1 MTAGVRGLAARTP
14 SGVRNAAALGRC
26 PIDPP
31 VALKRPAQPAKWE
44 RLHRPDEPP
53 RPAVRD
59 VFSTGHEEGPLMW
72 LEVVTAIVGLPLLL
86 LSATGTALFAGS
98 IVMALGLAVLTFP
111 VLLLLIFRIALHVTG
126 KLLVISFV
134 CFVVNRIL
142 RRRGLQ
148 LAAMRRAGSP

>member
-1 MTAGVRGLAARTP
+1 
-14 SGVRNAAALGRC
+14 
-26 PIDPP
+26 
-31 VALKRPAQPAKWE
+31 
-44 RLHRPDEPP
+44 
-53 RPAVRD
+53 
-59 VFSTGHEEGPLMW
+59 MW